1 MLFQRKTTVCLKY
14 FGQDCS
20 KDKAHVELQSEA
32 NLHHR
37 NRDTNEINLLRIFF
51 VSFILLKEISLLIVL
66 LLLEIRIFIS
76 WITISNLLSEC
87 QDNIS
92 NFTND
97 KGNVELQSEP
107 DPHHTN
113 EDTDEITSLG
123 KF

>member
-1 MLFQRKTTVCLKY
+1 MIVWLV
-14 FGQDCS
+14 
-20 KDKAHVELQSEA
+20 VE
-32 NLHHR
+32 
-37 NRDTNEINLLRIFF
+37 IW
-51 VSFILLKEISLLIVL
+51 
-66 LLLEIRIFIS
+66 IFIS
-76 WITISNLLSEC
+76 WITILNLLSEC
-87 QDNIS
+87 QDNVS